1 MKKVIKSTRLL
12 ALLAALLFTTLVQAQ
27 IKVGEYVNL
36 RWTLI
41 KTYSPPSPQVGRD
54 QLIERFNK
62 IYKKAVTIYLEKK
75 NQEGKTV
82 SYVSTAFKIR
92 ALDDRLDTRA
102 GTIFY
107 YSDIIVDEE
116 IVVTN
121 EFAGSS
127 PSDVNVPVSRAWD
140 KPVSDIFGSPYLKF
154 FFRSNEDAREF
165 AEYMYYFSQP
175 NRDKLLALIRADSIQ
190 FSTLAAKYREMEVKP
205 VVTEQQRKYI
215 VQANSF
221 AKDKLYAQ
229 AIEAYK
235 KAIAIDP
242 VAYPAAYYNLALLLK
257 AKPDY
262 YSVLPEEKDFRI
274 DAIKNMKK
282 YLLLVPD
289 ARAAQDKIYEW
300 ER

>member
-27 IKVGEYVNL
+27 IKVGKFVDF
-36 RWTLI
+36 RWSLI
-41 KTYSPPSPQVGRD
+41 KTYSPPPLQVGRD

-62 IYKKAVTIYLEKK
+62 IFKKEVNIYLEEK
-75 NQEGKTV
+75 NQEGKTSLV
-82 SYVSTAFKIR
+82 PAVFKIK
-92 ALDDRLDTRA
+92 ALDDRLETRS

-116 IVVTN
+116 IIVTN
-121 EFAGSS
+121 DNSGSW
-127 PSDVNVPVSRAWD
+127 PSEVNIPVRRAWD
-140 KPVSDIFGSPYLKF
+140 KPVSDIWGRPYIWFL
-154 FFRSNEDAREF
+154 FRSSEDAWEF
-165 AEYMYYFSQP
+165 TEYMYYISQP
-175 NRDKLLALIRADSIQ
+175 DRDKLLALIRADSIQ
-190 FSTLAAKYREMEVKP
+190 FSTLVSEYREMEVKP

-221 AKDKLYAQ
+221 AKDKIYTQ

-235 KAIAIDP
+235 NAIAIDP
-242 VAYPAAYYNLALLLK
+242 VAYPAAYYNLALIL
-257 AKPDY
+257 A
-262 YSVLPEEKDFRI
+262 EKEDFRE
-274 DAIKNMKK
+274 AIKNMKK

-289 ARAAQDKIYEW
+289 APDARAAQDKIYEW

>member
-1 MKKVIKSTRLL
+1 MKKIIKSTRLL

-27 IKVGEYVNL
+27 IEIVE
-36 RWTLI
+36 LI
-41 KTYSPPSPQVGRD
+41 SRPYEKYSCSYFLVKTYSPPSLQVGRD
-54 QLIERFNK
+54 QLIERFNE
-62 IYKKAVTIYLEKK
+62 IYKKKVSVYLEKK

-82 SYVSTAFKIR
+82 SQVPAIFKIK
-92 ALDDRLDTRA
+92 ALDDRFNTRS
-102 GTIFY
+102 GTMFY

-116 IVVTN
+116 IIVSN
-121 EFAGSS
+121 ESPGSW
-127 PSDVNVPVSRAWD
+127 PSSVKIPVSRAWD
-140 KPVSDIFGSPYLKF
+140 KPVSDIFGDPYIRF
-154 FFRSNEDAREF
+154 VFRSSEDAREF

-175 NRDKLLALIRADSIQ
+175 YRDKQLALIRADSIQ

-221 AKDKLYAQ
+221 AKDKIYTQ

-242 VAYPAAYYNLALLLK
+242 VAYPAAYYNLALLLAEK
-257 AKPDY
+257 
-262 YSVLPEEKDFRI
+262 KDFRE
-274 DAIKNMKK
+274 AIKNMKK

-289 ARAAQDKIYEW
+289 APDARAAQDKIYEW

>member
-12 ALLAALLFTTLVQAQ
+12 ILSAALLFTTLVQAQ
-27 IKVGEYVNL
+27 IKVGEYVNFT
-36 RWTLI
+36 WSLI
-41 KTYSPPSPQVGRD
+41 KTYSPPPLQVGRD
-54 QLIERFNK
+54 QLIEKFNE
-62 IYKKAVTIYLEKK
+62 IYKKAVCIYLEEK

-82 SYVSTAFKIR
+82 SLVPADFKIK

-116 IVVTN
+116 IIVTN
-121 EFAGSS
+121 KESGSWS
-127 PSDVNVPVSRAWD
+127 SVIIPVSRAWD
-140 KPVSDIFGSPYLKF
+140 KPVSDIFGSPYLRF
-154 FFRSNEDAREF
+154 LFRSSEDAQEF

-175 NRDKLLALIRADSIQ
+175 NRDKQLALIRADSIH

-221 AKDKLYAQ
+221 AKDKIYTQ

-242 VAYPAAYYNLALLLK
+242 VAYPAAYYNLALLLAEK
-257 AKPDY
+257 
-262 YSVLPEEKDFRI
+262 KDFRE
-274 DAIKNMKK
+274 AIKNMKK

-289 ARAAQDKIYEW
+289 APDVRAAQDKIYEW